1 MATFDLPELPESRVS
16 PQLMLGAASPLW
28 AYFGA
33 AAAGGVAF
41 WWMTRWTRP
50 VNLEAMFAG
59 PYTPTVPPTP
69 VAAATEAALVLVETV
84 TDGIEAAAEAA
95 VDSVADAGPA
105 TAEARLESPVDD
117 EAVSPPID
125 ALSAPE
131 PEATSAPVADG
142 VTEAA
147 KDVAAEAM
155 AEAAAAPE
163 VETQP
168 LSETTADPLPAPAAK
183 ARVRKTPP
191 DKDLEA

>member
-59 PYTPTVPPTP
+59 PYTPTVAPAP

-105 TAEARLESPVDD
+105 TAEALPESPVDD
-117 EAVSPPID
+117 EAASPPID

-131 PEATSAPVADG
+131 PEATSAPVADVG
-142 VTEAA
+142 AEAA
-147 KDVAAEAM
+147 TDVAAEAM

-163 VETQP
+163 VETPP
-168 LSETTADPLPAPAAK
+168 LSETTADPLPASVAK

-191 DKDLEA
+191 AKDLEA